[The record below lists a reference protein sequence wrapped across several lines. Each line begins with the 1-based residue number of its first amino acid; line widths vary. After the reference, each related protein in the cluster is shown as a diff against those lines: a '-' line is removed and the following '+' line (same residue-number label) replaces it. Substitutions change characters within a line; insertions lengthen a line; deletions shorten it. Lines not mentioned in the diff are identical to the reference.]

1 MSVQNQGVGEERNR
15 SSASASAKKVPG
27 QAPNGLLSRRERI
40 SVSELPELPSDDAD
54 LEASGEKLKED
65 GQTFFDMLEQSQKEV
80 KFQEGEVVEGEV
92 IQVGNDFI
100 TVDIGY
106 KSEGQISTSE
116 FYDQKGEL
124 LVAQNDHILVY
135 IEKVEDDEGRLI
147 LSKEKADVLRAWDE
161 ISEACEKDELVEGTI
176 VAKVKGGLSVDIG
189 VKAFLPGSQVDI
201 RPTKNL
207 DQYIGKTFKFKII
220 KFNKKRGNI
229 VLSRRLL
236 LMEERARLK
245 EQTLA
250 QIEEGMVTE
259 GVIKNLT
266 EYGAFIDLGGLDGL
280 LHITD
285 MSWGRIKHPSEVFK
299 VGDKVRVKVL
309 KYDEEKERV
318 SLGYKQLLPDPWDT
332 VEQRYQVSNRV
343 KGKVVSLTD
352 YGAFVELEPGVEGL
366 VHVSEMSWTQRVK
379 HPSKLVNEGDVVEA
393 VILDIDSGNRRI
405 SLGMKQ
411 IEPNPW
417 DLLAEK
423 YPVGS
428 KVKGVVKNTTD
439 FGIFVGVPEGVDGLV
454 HVSDLSWDNKAID
467 PNTAFKKGDELECI
481 VLSIDKAAEKFSLG
495 VKQLSTDPWRA
506 VAEKYPA
513 GTRVKGK
520 VTKIADFGLFL
531 EIEPGVEGLLHVS
544 ELEGDG
550 KPKDR
555 LKTVA
560 EGQEFDCMITS
571 VDLKEHKLSLSV
583 KAMSRAEEREN
594 MKTYAKQSAS
604 SSRASFGDLLGEQ
617 FAKLKEQ
624 GGEKKEGESESK
636 GDGSGEG
643 ESGAKGESDG
653 EPS

>member
-1 MSVQNQGVGEERNR
+1 MGV
-15 SSASASAKKVPG
+15 
-27 QAPNGLLSRRERI
+27 LSQKRRFAI
-40 SVSELPELPSDDAD
+40 GDLPELPTDDNE
-54 LEASGEKLKED
+54 LEDRGEELKEN
-65 GQTFFDMLEQSQKEV
+65 GLTFSQMLEESQKGA

-92 IQVGNDFI
+92 VKVDQEYVTI
-100 TVDIGY
+100 DIGY
-106 KSEGQISTSE
+106 KSEGQISGSE
-116 FYDQKGEL
+116 FYDNHGKMSIEPG
-124 LVAQNDHILVY
+124 DHILVY
-135 IEKVEDDEGRLI
+135 IEKVEDDDGRLI

-161 ISEACEKDELVEGTI
+161 ISEACEKDELVEGTV

-236 LMEERARLK
+236 LMEERARMK
-245 EQTLA
+245 EQTLSK
-250 QIEEGMVTE
+250 IEEGMVTE

-285 MSWGRIKHPSEVFK
+285 MSWGRIKHPSELFK
-299 VGDKVRVKVL
+299 VGDKIRVKVL

-318 SLGYKQLLPDPWDT
+318 SLGYKQLLPDPWNT
-332 VEQRYQVSNRV
+332 VEQRYNVSMRV

-393 VILDIDSGNRRI
+393 VVLDVDTGNRRI

-428 KVKGVVKNTTD
+428 RIKGVVKNTTD
-439 FGIFVGVPEGVDGLV
+439 FGVFVGVPEGVDGLV
-454 HVSDLSWDNKAID
+454 HVSDISWENKSVD
-467 PNTAFKKGDELECI
+467 PNTVFKKGDEIECM
-481 VLSIDKAAEKFSLG
+481 VLSIDKSAEKFSLG
-495 VKQLSTDPWRA
+495 IKQLTDDPWRS
-506 VAEKYPA
+506 VAERFPV
-513 GTRVKGK
+513 GTRLKGK
-520 VTKIADFGLFL
+520 VTKVADFGIFL
-531 EIEPGVEGLLHVS
+531 EVENGVEGLLHVS
-544 ELEGDG
+544 ELDGEG

-555 LKTVA
+555 LKTVEEGA
-560 EGQEFDCMITS
+560 EIECMVTAI
-571 VDLKEHKLSLSV
+571 DMKEHKLSLSV
-583 KAMSRAEEREN
+583 RAMHKAEEREN
-594 MKTYAKQSAS
+594 IRHYAKQSG
-604 SSRASFGDLLGEQ
+604 SSRTSFADLLDQ
-617 FAKLKEQ
+617 STAQKLKEALNTNPTDKDEK
-624 GGEKKEGESESK
+624 GGNPEG
-636 GDGSGEG
+636 
-643 ESGAKGESDG
+643 A
-653 EPS
+653 